1 MDRVRR
7 EERRGR
13 RVFVDDNTAKM
24 LRRNRDS
31 QGRVDLD
38 EPKKMYLTDIA
49 DLAGMPTTP
58 DTGSD
63 GAEWL
68 ERTWRDAVDAVE
80 DGSYPVEEFADSAVP
95 IYTHELWQIWTDCD
109 GFHASSDTMDYFL
122 SSGEAGRDL
131 NKIAQG
137 ACYDWAMRLYFSA
150 ERLKE

>member
-1 MDRVRR
+1 DMDRFDFNRQDDDVFEEEQRGRMNFRPRR
-7 EERRGR
+7 ES
-13 RVFVDDNTAKM
+13 TKT
-24 LRRNRDS
+24 
-31 QGRVDLD
+31 
-38 EPKKMYLTDIA
+38 MYLYDLS

-58 DTGSD
+58 NKGSE

-68 ERTWRDAVDAVE
+68 QRTWREAVEAVE

-95 IYTHELWQIWTDCD
+95 IYTQELWQIWTDCD

-150 ERLKE
+150 ERLRE

>member
-7 EERRGR
+7 EELRGR
-13 RVFVDDNTAKM
+13 RDAMAEFRRAKQRLSGEDM
-24 LRRNRDS
+24 NMRLF
-31 QGRVDLD
+31 
-38 EPKKMYLTDIA
+38 DIA

-68 ERTWRDAVDAVE
+68 ERTWRDAIDAVE